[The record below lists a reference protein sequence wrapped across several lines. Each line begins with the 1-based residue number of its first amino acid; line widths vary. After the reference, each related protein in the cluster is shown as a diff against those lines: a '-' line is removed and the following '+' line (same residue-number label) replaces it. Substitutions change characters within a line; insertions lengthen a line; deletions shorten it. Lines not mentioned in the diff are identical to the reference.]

1 MMPVPSL
8 PQELQKLQ
16 AHLELL
22 KHEFVAEE
30 QLTLEQQVHK
40 PKSPAVSDYDPKRS
54 GLNCERWKGW
64 RRDLF
69 RWDSDVAA
77 GLVPGSHKR
86 PRKV

>member
-1 MMPVPSL
+1 MPVPSL

-22 KHEFVAEE
+22 KQEFVAEE
-30 QLTLEQQVHK
+30 QLTLEQQVYK
-40 PKSPAVSDYDPKRS
+40 PNSPAVNDYDPKRS
-54 GLNCERWKGW
+54 GLNSERWKGW

-69 RWDSDVAA
+69 RWDSGVAA
-77 GLVPGSHKR
+77 GLVPGSHER